1 MARDVEVIHHQDAPK
16 DVWMPYAPGL
26 KVNKGKILFIAGCT
40 AAPVYH
46 SHPHIP
52 EEFDSIPEDMGEQT
66 RISFENIKKTVEAAG
81 GTMDD
86 IVDVSRF
93 IVRMDEQDMAN
104 AAQKEFFPSH
114 SPSSTTVGV
123 TCLATDPRCKIEV
136 RAIAVLDDET

>member
-1 MARDVEVIHHQDAPK
+1 
-16 DVWMPYAPGL
+16 MPGAEGQQRKNLVHRRLHGRAGL
-26 KVNKGKILFIAGCT
+26 SLA
-40 AAPVYH
+40 
-46 SHPHIP
+46 SHIP

-104 AAQKEFFPSH
+104 AAQKEFFPQPLSVFDH
-114 SPSSTTVGV
+114 SGRHLLGDRSEMQDRG
-123 TCLATDPRCKIEV
+123 ARH
-136 RAIAVLDDET
+136 RGA